1 MKKEE
6 LIRFYKEVDLKEPFI
21 MSAYAID
28 YKYLS
33 LEISNNEL
41 KIRFLP
47 FVFAYFKEPQCIS
60 CTDNY
65 NNTGEYREFL
75 TCFFDISKDN
85 QKKECCNENWNI
97 IIEFLSKNKNQNSD
111 ISQFNNWVLM
121 HKNEMI
127 RFDMDFVMKKII

>member
-6 LIRFYKEVDLKEPFI
+6 LIRFYKGVDLKEPFV

-33 LEISNNEL
+33 LEISDNEL
-41 KIRFLP
+41 KIRFMP
-47 FVFAYFKEPQCIS
+47 FVFAYFKELQCIS

-75 TCFFDISKDN
+75 TCFFDIYQDN
-85 QKKECCNENWNI
+85 QKKEDCNENWNI
-97 IIEFLSKNKNQNSD
+97 IVEFLSKNKNQNSD
-111 ISQFNNWVLM
+111 ISQFNNWILKN
-121 HKNEMI
+121 KNEI
-127 RFDMDFVMKKII
+127 TSFNVDFVKKKLI